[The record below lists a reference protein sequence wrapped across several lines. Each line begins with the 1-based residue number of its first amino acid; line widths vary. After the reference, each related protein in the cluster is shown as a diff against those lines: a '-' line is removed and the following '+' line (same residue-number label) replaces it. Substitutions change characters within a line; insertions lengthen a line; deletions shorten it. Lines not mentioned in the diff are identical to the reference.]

1 MMVNLSEGWFPNP
14 ADRTIFLYLEFQ
26 FRSMGKVDVAFDL
39 AYRLMHPR
47 LTVLVTCI
55 DSRGMS
61 NIITLAWSMPTSIK
75 PPMAAISVAPQRYSH
90 KLISETKEFV
100 VNMPTM
106 QLARETLFCGRNSG
120 RDCNKFRETK
130 LTPMPAKKVAPPLIK
145 ECVAH
150 LECKVINSIT
160 TGDHTLFVGE
170 VVAASADQGIFDV
183 KYDVEKVKPI
193 YHLGGDDFLTI
204 A

>member
-1 MMVNLSEGWFPNP
+1 
-14 ADRTIFLYLEFQ
+14 
-26 FRSMGKVDVAFDL
+26 MGKVDVAFDL

-106 QLARETLFCGRNSG
+106 QIAKETLF
-120 RDCNKFRETK
+120 
-130 LTPMPAKKVAPPLIK
+130 
-145 ECVAH
+145 
-150 LECKVINSIT
+150 
-160 TGDHTLFVGE
+160 
-170 VVAASADQGIFDV
+170 
-183 KYDVEKVKPI
+183 
-193 YHLGGDDFLTI
+193 
-204 A
+204 